1 MIKIAVQGEKST
13 FSDIAAIKY
22 FGKNIL
28 FSPSFN
34 INKVFEKVRHLN
46 HLSKL
51 YTGKSPYFGEL
62 LPKELEKTEFPVMCK
77 ILPQEITTLPLI
89 SEEELKNGK

>member
-46 HLSKL
+46 HLSKISL
-51 YTGKSPYFGEL
+51 SIKQFGTYETGQMYF
-62 LPKELEKTEFPVMCK
+62 
-77 ILPQEITTLPLI
+77 
-89 SEEELKNGK
+89 S